1 MFSLYLFET
10 LKIISFC
17 GGILYFIL
25 SILSFFENKEL
36 FEVMRQ
42 KFIID
47 IKKEITD
54 ENEIKKKVSR
64 AIGIELLI
72 SSIINFVIMIIIHI
86 LINRAE
92 KNNKKFKNESKI
104 SLDNLD
110 NNNNLNI
117 NNSIKN
123 EDFETI
129 GN

>member
-10 LKIISFC
+10 LKIVSFC

-36 FEVMRQ
+36 FEVMGQ

-72 SSIINFVIMIIIHI
+72 SSIIDFILMFVFHK
-86 LINRAE
+86 LINRTE
-92 KNNKKFKNESKI
+92 NNNQKLKNKSKI
-104 SLDNLD
+104 SLDNFD
-110 NNNNLNI
+110 NNDNLNI

>member
-36 FEVMRQ
+36 FEVMGQ

-72 SSIINFVIMIIIHI
+72 SSIIDFILMFVFHK
-86 LINRAE
+86 LINRTE
-92 KNNKKFKNESKI
+92 NNNQKLKNKSKI
-104 SLDNLD
+104 SLDNFD
-110 NNNNLNI
+110 NNDNLNI

>member
-36 FEVMRQ
+36 FEVMGQ

-47 IKKEITD
+47 IKKKITD

-72 SSIINFVIMIIIHI
+72 SSIIDFVIMIIIHI

-110 NNNNLNI
+110 NSNNLNI

>member
-36 FEVMRQ
+36 FEVMGQ

-72 SSIINFVIMIIIHI
+72 SSIIDFVIMIIIHI

-92 KNNKKFKNESKI
+92 KNNKRFKNESKI

-110 NNNNLNI
+110 NSNNLNI

>member
-10 LKIISFC
+10 LKIVSFC

-36 FEVMRQ
+36 FEGLGQ

-47 IKKEITD
+47 IKQDITD
-54 ENEIKKKVSR
+54 ENEIKSKVCR
-64 AIGIELLI
+64 LIGIELLI
-72 SSIINFVIMIIIHI
+72 SSIIDFIIMIIFHI
-86 LINRAE
+86 LIIREE
-92 KNNKKFKNESKI
+92 KNNQKFKNESKI
-104 SLDNLD
+104 SLDSIDNGII
-110 NNNNLNI
+110 NNN
-117 NNSIKN
+117 IKN

>member
-10 LKIISFC
+10 LKIVSFC

-36 FEVMRQ
+36 FEVMGQ

-72 SSIINFVIMIIIHI
+72 SSIIDFVIMIIIHI

-92 KNNKKFKNESKI
+92 KNNKRFKNESKI

-110 NNNNLNI
+110 NSNNLNI

>member
-10 LKIISFC
+10 LKIVSFC
-17 GGILYFIL
+17 GGIIYFIL

-36 FEVMRQ
+36 FEVMGQ
-42 KFIID
+42 KFKID

-54 ENEIKKKVSR
+54 DNEIKKKVSR

-72 SSIINFVIMIIIHI
+72 SSIIDFVIMIIIHI

-110 NNNNLNI
+110 NSNNLNI

>member
-10 LKIISFC
+10 LKIVSFC

-36 FEVMRQ
+36 FEVMGQ

-72 SSIINFVIMIIIHI
+72 SSIIDFVIMIIIHI

-110 NNNNLNI
+110 NSNNLNI

>member
-10 LKIISFC
+10 LKIVSFC

-36 FEVMRQ
+36 FEVMGQ

-110 NNNNLNI
+110 NSNNLNI

>member
-36 FEVMRQ
+36 FEVMGQ

>member
-36 FEVMRQ
+36 FEVMGQ

-72 SSIINFVIMIIIHI
+72 SSIIDFVIMIIIHI

-110 NNNNLNI
+110 NSNNLNI

>member
-36 FEVMRQ
+36 FEVMGQ

-110 NNNNLNI
+110 NSNNLNI

>member
-10 LKIISFC
+10 LKIVSFC
-17 GGILYFIL
+17 GGIIYFIL

-36 FEVMRQ
+36 FEVMGQ

-72 SSIINFVIMIIIHI
+72 SSIIDFVIMIIIHI

-110 NNNNLNI
+110 NSNNLNI

>member
-10 LKIISFC
+10 LKIVSFC

-36 FEVMRQ
+36 FEGLGQ

-47 IKKEITD
+47 IKQDITD
-54 ENEIKKKVSR
+54 ENEIKSKVCR
-64 AIGIELLI
+64 LIGIELLI
-72 SSIINFVIMIIIHI
+72 SSIIDFIIMIIFHI
-86 LINRAE
+86 LIIRKE
-92 KNNKKFKNESKI
+92 KNNQKFKNESKI
-104 SLDNLD
+104 SLDSIDNGII
-110 NNNNLNI
+110 NNN
-117 NNSIKN
+117 IKS

>member
-10 LKIISFC
+10 LKIVSFC

-36 FEVMRQ
+36 FEGLGQ

-47 IKKEITD
+47 IKQDITD
-54 ENEIKKKVSR
+54 ENEIKSKVCR
-64 AIGIELLI
+64 LIGIELLI
-72 SSIINFVIMIIIHI
+72 SSIIDFIIMIIFHI
-86 LINRAE
+86 LIIREE
-92 KNNKKFKNESKI
+92 KNNQKFKNESKI
-104 SLDNLD
+104 SLDSIDNGII
-110 NNNNLNI
+110 NNN
-117 NNSIKN
+117 IKS